1 MHPILLD
8 NHSLSTE
15 FEAFIEA
22 IDDMHE
28 LTLDG
33 NQQLPVLCWST
44 FFFFPCILSCFLTL
58 KLITFMDLKKLFIQG
73 VYALLFLKRRVRGV
87 AHRLASSMG
96 KLR

>member
-44 FFFFPCILSCFLTL
+44 FFFFSPVS
-58 KLITFMDLKKLFIQG
+58 
-73 VYALLFLKRRVRGV
+73 
-87 AHRLASSMG
+87 
-96 KLR
+96 